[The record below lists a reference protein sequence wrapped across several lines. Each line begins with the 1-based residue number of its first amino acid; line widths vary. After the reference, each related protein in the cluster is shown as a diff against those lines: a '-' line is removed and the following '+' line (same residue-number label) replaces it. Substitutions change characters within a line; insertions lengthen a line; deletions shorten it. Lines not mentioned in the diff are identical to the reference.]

1 MGACHEIF
9 ASMRYTCSLSEL
21 EKHLSVDYHQCQ
33 SVRKRFSSFD
43 SERVDC
49 MLGRVAN
56 ADQAQGVAR
65 LWQYA
70 SFKR

>member
-1 MGACHEIF
+1 MGACHKVF
-9 ASMRYTCSLSEL
+9 PSMRYTSSLSEL

-33 SVRKRFSSFD
+33 SVTKRFSSFD
-43 SERVDC
+43 SEGVDC

-56 ADQAQGVAR
+56 ADQAQGVAW

-70 SFKR
+70 SSKR